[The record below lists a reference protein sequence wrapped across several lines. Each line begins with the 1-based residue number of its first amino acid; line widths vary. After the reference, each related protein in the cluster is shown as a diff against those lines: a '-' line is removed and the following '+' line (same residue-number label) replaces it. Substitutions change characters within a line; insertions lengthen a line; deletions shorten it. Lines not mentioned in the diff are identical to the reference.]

1 LLGGPSGRE
10 RSSGAE
16 MESVDDNL
24 AMRELHLS
32 PSLGAGPSGTR
43 AKWRASRACRRLSMR
58 ERERDSARRLERQL
72 RPLEASWCPSGEAAI
87 LEIFWN
93 LFCFCFRFFGKI
105 YRSPAAHKLPGG
117 CQSAGRQPLELGR
130 LPNRKRKWRPA
141 SKGPPTLVATSALMR
156 AHYIVWPPFH
166 WGEQT
171 APFLPGPQSSRQA
184 ARPTDSRRRATR
196 GELREAPPKL
206 NSGPSSSAAFG
217 PLL

>member
-10 RSSGAE
+10 RSLGAE

-32 PSLGAGPSGTR
+32 PSLGAVPSGTR
-43 AKWRASRACRRLSMR
+43 AKWRAGRACRRLSMR

-72 RPLEASWCPSGEAAI
+72 RPLEASWCPKWRGGNFGNL
-87 LEIFWN
+87 LES
-93 LFCFCFRFFGKI
+93 LLLCFRFFVKI
-105 YRSPAAHKLPGG
+105 YRSPAAHKLPAG
-117 CQSAGRQPLELGR
+117 CQSAGRQPLELGW

-141 SKGPPTLVATSALMR
+141 SKGPPTLVATNALMR

-171 APFLPGPQSSRQA
+171 APFLPGPQSSHQADRQQA
-184 ARPTDSRRRATR
+184 ASCERR
-196 GELREAPPKL
+196 L
-206 NSGPSSSAAFG
+206 PS
-217 PLL
+217 